1 MMNATMALILMVE
14 NQYSMVPNAFTLM
27 ALMKISAAENR
38 QTHCQP
44 GTDGNQ
50 NFMYSATA
58 VTSVPTASTTQDQ
71 YA

>member
-1 MMNATMALILMVE
+1 MMKATIAVILIVE
-14 NQYSMVPNAFTLM
+14 NQYSMVPNALTLI
-27 ALMKISAAENR
+27 ALMKISAAENT

-44 GTDGNQ
+44 GTPGNQ
-50 NFMYSATA
+50 YFMYSATA

>member
-1 MMNATMALILMVE
+1 MAVILIVE
-14 NQYSMVPNAFTLM
+14 NQYSTVPKVLTLM
-27 ALMKISAAENR
+27 ALMKISTAENR

-44 GTDGNQ
+44 GTSGNQ